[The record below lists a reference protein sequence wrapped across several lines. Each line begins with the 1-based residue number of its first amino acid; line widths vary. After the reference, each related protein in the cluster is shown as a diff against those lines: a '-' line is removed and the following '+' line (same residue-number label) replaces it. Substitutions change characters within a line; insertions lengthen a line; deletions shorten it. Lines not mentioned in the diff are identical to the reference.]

1 MIHCPLAFFYAE
13 PLQHSPCWRE
23 PNGGGPLMIPPPPS
37 HPLLRKVIA
46 RMRCQKL
53 EPAIL
58 AFARQKVLSNA

>member
-1 MIHCPLAFFYAE
+1 
-13 PLQHSPCWRE
+13 
-23 PNGGGPLMIPPPPS
+23 LMIPPPPT

-53 EPAIL
+53 KPAIL